1 MKRTIKLVAGI
12 ALMASTIAGCTK
24 ILDQEPLTD
33 LTEKNALGSAANAE
47 ASLSSAYSALLPGLY
62 YGEVMNTITELPG
75 DNTMTANGART
86 MWDDFT
92 WNPTTDFVQ
101 NYSQIYNAI
110 AKANLIITLVPDVN
124 MDETRRKQIIGEGH
138 FLRALHY
145 FNLVRLYGGVS
156 LYTEPILS
164 GDAATINEKGL
175 RPRASVEEVY
185 DLIIDDLSKA
195 EEMVG
200 GSQPNAAQNRNRAV
214 KATVYAL
221 QAKVF
226 LTKRDYASAKAACQK
241 VFDNG
246 ALYSMVTDFNALW
259 PAKNKAESIFEI
271 HYDPPT
277 LGGGIM
283 PDLMLPFPLATYSF
297 DKYPRPTA
305 DFIDNVAD
313 KVNDNRFKLVAP
325 IMVGSNHVA
334 DNYTSF
340 CVGLGAGVVD
350 QGYFVYK
357 WRNTG
362 SLPFNNPDNY
372 PILRLADVKLMY
384 AEAENELNGPGNA
397 FTHLNDVRNRAGLSS
412 LNLTDLPGKQAFRDE
427 VDKQRRLELA
437 FEGERWLDLLR
448 YALDEKAGITHQI
461 TALDV
466 IRSKKGTEDETYLLL
481 PLPQSEINSNPKVT
495 QNPGY

>member
-259 PAKNKAESIFEI
+259 PVRIKRSLF
-271 HYDPPT
+271 
-277 LGGGIM
+277 L
-283 PDLMLPFPLATYSF
+283 
-297 DKYPRPTA
+297 KYITIRPHWV
-305 DFIDNVAD
+305 VASC
-313 KVNDNRFKLVAP
+313 P
-325 IMVGSNHVA
+325 I
-334 DNYTSF
+334 
-340 CVGLGAGVVD
+340 
-350 QGYFVYK
+350 
-357 WRNTG
+357 
-362 SLPFNNPDNY
+362 
-372 PILRLADVKLMY
+372 
-384 AEAENELNGPGNA
+384 
-397 FTHLNDVRNRAGLSS
+397 
-412 LNLTDLPGKQAFRDE
+412 
-427 VDKQRRLELA
+427 
-437 FEGERWLDLLR
+437 
-448 YALDEKAGITHQI
+448 
-461 TALDV
+461 
-466 IRSKKGTEDETYLLL
+466 
-481 PLPQSEINSNPKVT
+481 
-495 QNPGY
+495 

>member
-1 MKRTIKLVAGI
+1 
-12 ALMASTIAGCTK
+12 
-24 ILDQEPLTD
+24 
-33 LTEKNALGSAANAE
+33 
-47 ASLSSAYSALLPGLY
+47 
-62 YGEVMNTITELPG
+62 
-75 DNTMTANGART
+75 
-86 MWDDFT
+86 
-92 WNPTTDFVQ
+92 
-101 NYSQIYNAI
+101 
-110 AKANLIITLVPDVN
+110 
-124 MDETRRKQIIGEGH
+124 
-138 FLRALHY
+138 
-145 FNLVRLYGGVS
+145 
-156 LYTEPILS
+156 
-164 GDAATINEKGL
+164 
-175 RPRASVEEVY
+175 
-185 DLIIDDLSKA
+185 
-195 EEMVG
+195 
-200 GSQPNAAQNRNRAV
+200 
-214 KATVYAL
+214 
-221 QAKVF
+221 
-226 LTKRDYASAKAACQK
+226 
-241 VFDNG
+241 
-246 ALYSMVTDFNALW
+246 
-259 PAKNKAESIFEI
+259 
-271 HYDPPT
+271 
-277 LGGGIM
+277 M